1 MVWDVGKALR
11 GEQAAEDVLPIAYM
25 SISGTPVRGVAAAR
39 HPTSDNNGVARYDAD
54 PTYAVFG
61 SYEGALTLADIRD
74 PEGSVEVNKQRSESA
89 RAYVDAWLTCRTC
102 VGRSVVSSACVGGV
116 HGRGWNDEH
125 PAGVRGREASK

>member
-11 GEQAAEDVLPIAYM
+11 GDQPAEDVLPLAYL

-39 HPTSDNNGVARYDAD
+39 HPTSDNNGVTKYDAD

-74 PEGSVEVNKQRSESA
+74 PEGAVEVNKQRSEL
-89 RAYVDAWLTCRTC
+89 V
-102 VGRSVVSSACVGGV
+102 
-116 HGRGWNDEH
+116 
-125 PAGVRGREASK
+125 PP